1 VSDDEDEAEAEI
13 EIEIETAAETEIKM
27 ERSWKFSSGV
37 AKFTDVAFCSWLE

>member
-1 VSDDEDEAEAEI
+1 
-13 EIEIETAAETEIKM
+13 M